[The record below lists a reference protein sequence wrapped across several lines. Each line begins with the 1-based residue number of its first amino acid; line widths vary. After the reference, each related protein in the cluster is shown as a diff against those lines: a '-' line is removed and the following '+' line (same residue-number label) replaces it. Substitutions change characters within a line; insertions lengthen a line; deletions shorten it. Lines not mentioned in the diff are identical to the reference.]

1 MRPVSE
7 TITIDPERALAIGY
21 APAPARVAL
30 ATLFALDARLRRIA
44 LVAREPVIGLMR
56 LTWWGEALERL
67 GPSPPPAEPLLRAL
81 AGEVLPRG
89 LTGAA
94 LAGMVDGWARLLE
107 GEPDLAAFAAERG
120 GRLFALAA
128 GLLGAADARVER
140 VGEGWALVDLAAGW
154 PSLASSARALART
167 ALAGGYATSWPG
179 PLRPLGALG
188 LLARSDLEAIARPGS
203 PRRVARLLAHRL
215 TGR

>member
-1 MRPVSE
+1 MTTVNEAPTV
-7 TITIDPERALAIGY
+7 DPERALALGY
-21 APAPARVAL
+21 APATARAAL

-44 LVAREPVIGLMR
+44 LVARDPTIGLMR

-67 GPSPPPAEPLLRAL
+67 DTASPPAEPLLRAL
-81 AGEVLPRG
+81 AGEVLPHG
-89 LTGAA
+89 VKGAT
-94 LAGMVDGWARLLE
+94 LAGMAEGWARLLE
-107 GEPDLAAFAAERG
+107 GEPDLAAFATERG
-120 GRLFALAA
+120 GRLFAMAA
-128 GLLGAADARVER
+128 GLLDAADARVAR

-154 PSLASSARALART
+154 PALASPARALARP
-167 ALAGGYATSWPG
+167 ALADGFATSWPR

-188 LLARSDLEAIARPGS
+188 LLARSDLDAIARPGS

>member
-1 MRPVSE
+1 MSAVNV
-7 TITIDPERALAIGY
+7 TVTMDPERALALGY

-30 ATLFALDARLRRIA
+30 ATLFGLDARLRHIA
-44 LVAREPVIGLMR
+44 LVARDPTIGLMR
-56 LTWWGEALERL
+56 LTWWGDSLERL
-67 GPSPPPAEPLLRAL
+67 DSSPPPAEPLLRAL
-81 AGEVLPRG
+81 AGEVLPHG
-89 LTGAA
+89 VKGAA
-94 LAGMVDGWARLLE
+94 LAGLVDGWMRLLE

-154 PSLASSARALART
+154 PSLASPARVLARP
-167 ALAGGYATSWPG
+167 ALAGGFATSWPG
-179 PLRPLGALG
+179 PLRPLGALA
-188 LLARSDLEAIARPGS
+188 LLARSDLDAIARPGS